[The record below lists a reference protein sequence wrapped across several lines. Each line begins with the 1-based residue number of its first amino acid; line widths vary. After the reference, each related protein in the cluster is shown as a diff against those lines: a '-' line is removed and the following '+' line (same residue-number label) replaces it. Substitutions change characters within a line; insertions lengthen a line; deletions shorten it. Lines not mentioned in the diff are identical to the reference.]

1 MVVWGKKETD
11 PSLPFCGV
19 QGLAPLDQKA
29 VDGYREGLRTETP
42 KGPLG
47 QMAVA
52 GEVHR
57 GGFGVLEEYQGRVHQ
72 HQKEASG
79 GKRGGKM

>member
-11 PSLPFCGV
+11 PSPYFCGV
-19 QGLAPLDQKA
+19 QGLAPSDQKA
-29 VDGYREGLRTETP
+29 VDGYREGPRTESL

-47 QMAVA
+47 PIAVA

-57 GGFGVLEEYQGRVHQ
+57 GSFGVLEEH
-72 HQKEASG
+72 
-79 GKRGGKM
+79 

>member
-11 PSLPFCGV
+11 PSPHFCGA
-19 QGLAPLDQKA
+19 QGLAPSGQKA
-29 VDGYREGLRTETP
+29 VDGCREGPRTEIP

-57 GGFGVLEEYQGRVHQ
+57 GGFVALEYQGRVHQ
-72 HQKEASG
+72 HQKG
-79 GKRGGKM
+79 VPGRGR